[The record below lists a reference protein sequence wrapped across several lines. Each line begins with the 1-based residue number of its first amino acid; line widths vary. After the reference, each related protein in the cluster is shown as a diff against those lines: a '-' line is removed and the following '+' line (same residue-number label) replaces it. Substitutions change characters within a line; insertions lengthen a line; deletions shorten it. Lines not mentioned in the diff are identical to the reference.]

1 MCLWSFRLKEK
12 IEMIRVMLIDDERP
26 ALEEMEYQ
34 IKKFNFIEIAGM
46 VQDAREALTKLDE
59 IRPDAVFLDIDMP
72 NINGLELAL
81 KIQDLHE
88 HIIIIFVTAYTQYAL
103 ESFKA
108 YPLDYIVKPASE
120 KRLSRT
126 MDHLLE
132 QYKLQTDRLESHT
145 EAAIHCFGDFEAFS
159 EKEAI
164 KFATRQVRE
173 MMAYLICY
181 YEKNIS
187 REELILNIFGGTED
201 KKTINLLHVTAY
213 NLRRTLCGA
222 KISRDHICI
231 TGNYK
236 LCIADGI
243 CDYVDFSKF
252 VSANPCISGENIHK
266 AESISALYR
275 GSFLQSEDYI
285 WAEEV
290 RTNLEMEYEN
300 LLLNMANYYL
310 ENGAYPKCE
319 KNLLTLISN
328 NPLCENGYYQL
339 LELYMQEGRHEKFRQ
354 RYKEYAKILKQEFQS
369 KPDNK
374 FKEYYR
380 KGC

>member
-1 MCLWSFRLKEK
+1 MYQWSFRLKEE
-12 IEMIRVMLIDDERP
+12 IGMIRVLLIDDEKP

-34 IKKFNFIEIAGM
+34 LKKFSFIEIAGM
-46 VQDAREALTKLDE
+46 IQDAREVLTKLDE
-59 IRPDAVFLDIDMP
+59 VKPDAVFLDIDMP

-81 KIQDLHE
+81 KIQELQE
-88 HIIIIFVTAYTQYAL
+88 HIIIIFVTAYAQYAL

-126 MDHLLE
+126 MEHLFE
-132 QYKLQTDRLESHT
+132 QYKLQTDRLGCHT
-145 EAAIHCFGDFEAFS
+145 EAAIHCFGDFEALS
-159 EKEAI
+159 ENEAL

-187 REELILNIFGGTED
+187 REELIQKIFGGTED
-201 KKTINLLHVTAY
+201 KKTVNLLHVTAY

-236 LCIADGI
+236 LRIADGI

-252 VSANPCISGENIHK
+252 VSANPCIDGGNIQK
-266 AESISALYR
+266 AESISTLYR
-275 GSFLQSEDYI
+275 GTFLQSEDYI

-290 RTNLEMEYEN
+290 RTNLELEYEN
-300 LLLNMANYYL
+300 LLLNMTNYYL
-310 ENGAYPKCE
+310 ETGAYSKCE
-319 KNLLTLISN
+319 KNLLTLINS

-339 LELYMQEGRHEKFRQ
+339 LELYMQEGKHEKFRQ
-354 RYKEYAKILKQEFQS
+354 WYKEYAKILKQEFQS

-374 FKEYYR
+374 FKEYFR
-380 KGC
+380 KGS